1 MAQPLL
7 TFNAVTDGTNT
18 VSVDKLARGS
28 CKAHLH
34 FYYDGT
40 ATQIYGSYN
49 IGSIQR
55 WAEGYYVINLIVPV
69 VDYTK
74 ALVVSCASDST
85 AGNNAYSWG
94 TRIAMST
101 FHKSPYQI
109 HIQGCYSSQN
119 TRLNHPMHMA
129 VYE

>member
-7 TFNAVTDGTNT
+7 TFNSVTDGTNT
-18 VSVDKLARGS
+18 VSVDKLARGA

-40 ATQIYGSYN
+40 ATVIFGSYN

-69 VDYTK
+69 DDYTK
-74 ALVVSCASDST
+74 AIVLANAADYN
-85 AGNNAYSWG
+85 AGNNLYTNG
-94 TRIAMST
+94 VRIAHAT

-109 HIQGCYSSQN
+109 HVQGCYSNQN
-119 TRLNHPMHMA
+119 TRLNHPMHLA